1 MQNESMTTDQGSSD
15 NTIDTSGESDAR
27 YAAERLAHKRF
38 GVEDFWH
45 THDFDAAFL
54 RAIPA
59 GLMTYLPALPFFFMA
74 TANAR
79 GECDCSY
86 RGREQDAAGRPY
98 SLVKIIDDRTLI
110 FPDYSGNRYFNSL
123 GNILVNG
130 YIGMLFVD
138 FERQRRI
145 RINGQASI
153 IDDQRAYA
161 GEWPLAQRYISV
173 TVEQVFG
180 NCRSRIP
187 RMQLITATDSNHQHT

>member
-1 MQNESMTTDQGSSD
+1 MTNDQGSID
-15 NTIDTSGESDAR
+15 NDSDAR
-27 YAAERLAHKRF
+27 YAAERMAHKRF
-38 GVEDFWH
+38 DVEDFWN

-59 GLMTYLPALPFFFMA
+59 GLTAYLPTLAFFFIA

-86 RGREQDAAGRPY
+86 RGREHDASGRPY
-98 SLVKIIDDRTLI
+98 SLVKIVDAKTLV

-123 GNILVNG
+123 GNLLVNG
-130 YIGMLFVD
+130 QIGMLFID
-138 FERQRRI
+138 FERLRRV
-145 RINGQASI
+145 RINGQADI

-161 GEWPLAQRYISV
+161 GEWPLAQRYVRV

-180 NCRSRIP
+180 NCRARIP
-187 RMQLITATDSNHQHT
+187 RMQLITPTDSDHQDA